1 METGVSHWLDELPGE
16 PRVPALE
23 GPLDVDVAV
32 VGGGYAGLST
42 ALVLREE
49 GLSVAV
55 LEAEHAGFGASGRN
69 AGHLTPTIGKDVP
82 TCLRLFGKE
91 RTGRLVSLADTAIR
105 HTEAWIER
113 FGIDC
118 AYEPVGNVVVAVHER
133 QHRAIDRAAEAAAE
147 LGLPGE
153 RLDAADLRK
162 RGVPAAFT
170 RGFLEPHGGI
180 LQPARYARGLRAAA
194 LAAGVQ
200 LFEGTPVTR
209 IVPGPPPH
217 VDTPAGR
224 VRARQVV
231 VTTNAW
237 TQSLGWLPRR
247 AMPLAVQLFATAPLD
262 AAQREAV
269 GWSGREGLY
278 TAHEALESYRWTH
291 DGRIVGGAKSVRY
304 GGGGRVPADVDPAVS
319 ARLEAIFRDRFP
331 ELADLPI
338 ERHWGGP
345 ISMALDFL
353 PLVGRRGEV
362 LHAVSFA
369 GHGLA
374 MASYAGVMVRDLLF
388 ERDGPGRVLWD
399 RRVWPLPPEPL
410 SQVVFH
416 AISGTLDW
424 LDARVDRAVRSR
436 AR

>member
-1 METGVSHWLDELPGE
+1 MTTGPSHWLDALPDE
-16 PRVPALE
+16 PRAPVLE

-55 LEAEHAGFGASGRN
+55 LEAEYSGFGASGRN

-113 FGIDC
+113 HGIACD
-118 AYEPVGNVVVAVHER
+118 YEPVGNVVVAVHHR

-162 RGVPAAFT
+162 RGIPPAFT
-170 RGFLEPHGGI
+170 RGFHEPHGGI

-194 LAAGVQ
+194 LAAGAQ
-200 LFEGTPVTR
+200 LFEGTPATR
-209 IVPGPPPH
+209 IEPGPPPH

-231 VTTNAW
+231 VATNAW

-247 AMPLAVQLFATAPLD
+247 AMPLAVQLFATAPLSD
-262 AAQREAV
+262 AQREAL
-269 GWSGREGLY
+269 GWEGREGLY
-278 TAHEALESYRWTH
+278 TAHETLESYRWSH
-291 DGRIVGGAKSVRY
+291 DGRIVGGSKAVRY
-304 GGGGRVPADVDPAVS
+304 GYGGRIEPDVDAAVS
-319 ARLEAIFRDRFP
+319 ARLAATFRERFP
-331 ELADLPI
+331 EIAGVAI
-338 ERHWGGP
+338 ERHWGGA
-345 ISMALDFL
+345 ISLALDFL
-353 PLVGRRGEV
+353 PLVGRRGDV
-362 LHAVSFA
+362 LHAASFA

-374 MASYAGVMVRDLLF
+374 LASYAGVMVRDLLF

-399 RRVWPLPPEPL
+399 RRVLPVPPEPL
-410 SQVVFH
+410 GWLAFRG
-416 AISGTLDW
+416 ISGAFDW
-424 LDARVDRAVRSR
+424 IDARVDRAVRR
-436 AR
+436 GRG

>member
-1 METGVSHWLDELPGE
+1 MGASHWWDEVPA
-16 PRVPALE
+16 PDRAPALE
-23 GPLDVDVAV
+23 GPLEVDVAV

-55 LEAEHAGFGASGRN
+55 LEAEHAGHGASGRN

-91 RTGRLVSLADTAIR
+91 RTGRLVSLADATIR

-153 RLDAADLRK
+153 RLDAADLHK
-162 RGVPAAFT
+162 RGIPPAFT

-180 LQPARYARGLRAAA
+180 LQPVRYALGLRAAA
-194 LAAGVQ
+194 QAAGAQ

-209 IVPGPPPH
+209 IEPGPPPRLE
-217 VDTPAGR
+217 TPAGR
-224 VRARQVV
+224 VRARHVV
-231 VTTNAW
+231 VATNAW
-237 TQSLGWLPRR
+237 TQSVGWLPRR
-247 AMPLAVQLFATAPLD
+247 AMTLAVQLFASAPLSD
-262 AAQREAV
+262 AQREAL
-269 GWSGREGLY
+269 GWGGREGLY
-278 TAHEALESYRWTH
+278 TAHEALESYRWTP
-291 DGRIVGGAKSVRY
+291 DGRIVGGSKHVRY
-304 GGGGRVPADVDPAVS
+304 GGGRVPADVDPAIS
-319 ARLEAIFRDRFP
+319 ARIEAVFRERFP
-331 ELADLPI
+331 ELADVPI

-353 PLVGRRGEV
+353 PLVGRRGDV

-388 ERDGPGRVLWD
+388 EREGPGQVLWD

-410 SQVVFH
+410 GRVVF
-416 AISGTLDW
+416 AGISRTLDW
-424 LDARVDRAVRSR
+424 IDARVDRAAR
-436 AR
+436 ARRG